1 MSNQVEVRT
10 ASVGKMDNNVY
21 VLVDTP
27 TNESILIDTP
37 TEPDR
42 ISELTA
48 GTQVK
53 YIIITHGDAD
63 HIQALPEMK
72 RRLGA
77 PVGIHE
83 SDAHNLA
90 QPPDF
95 TIKDGDVFTFGDSSV
110 RVMHTPGHTPGSLSL
125 FTDGVL
131 ISGDTLFP
139 GGPGNTQRPDGDFDA
154 IIAGIR
160 DKLFALPDDT
170 AVYPGHG
177 KPTTIGA
184 EKPHLREWVDRGW

>member
-10 ASVGKMDNNVY
+10 VSIGSYDNNVY
-21 VLVDTP
+21 VLVDTA
-27 TNESILIDTP
+27 TGESILIDAP

-42 ISELTA
+42 ISELTE
-48 GTQVK
+48 GTNVK
-53 YIIITHGDAD
+53 YIVITHGDAD

-77 PVGIHE
+77 PVGIHQA
-83 SDAHNLA
+83 DAHNLS

-95 TIKDGDVFTFGDSSV
+95 NINENDVLNFGDSSI
-110 RVMHTPGHTPGSLSL
+110 RALHTPGHTPGSLSL
-125 FTDGVL
+125 VTDGIL

-139 GGPGNTQRPDGDFDA
+139 GGPGNTKRPGGDFSA
-154 IIAGIR
+154 IISGIR
-160 DKLFALPDDT
+160 DKLFVLPDDT
-170 AVYPGHG
+170 RVYPGHG

-184 EKPHLREWVDRGW
+184 EKPHLQEWIDRGW